1 MRKDGVGMGEGRGKE
16 GGRSKVVEKG
26 REGKEKVRREGGE
39 GEVRREG
46 VGEGRCND
54 NCVSLLGVCVKICT
68 VLRNFIRM
76 HYTISYSVAVLAT
89 SMTSTQQ

>member
-1 MRKDGVGMGEGRGKE
+1 MGEGISEREGGGE

-26 REGKEKVRREGGE
+26 REGEEKVREGGE

-68 VLRNFIRM
+68 VLRNFIRV
-76 HYTISYSVAVLAT
+76 HYTISYRVAVLAT